1 MKITMNID
9 GALLGRVMK
18 LSGVKTKTAAVDYAL
33 REVERRE
40 TRLKLLK
47 EGMEIEKR
55 LEGSVFFPGYDV
67 MAARIAE
74 KEARYGAGS
83 DR

>member
-1 MKITMNID
+1 MNFD
-9 GALLGRVMK
+9 DALLDRVMK
-18 LSGVKTKTAAVDYAL
+18 LSGAKTKTAAVDYAL

-40 TRLKLLK
+40 VRLKLLQ

-55 LEGSVFFPGYDV
+55 LEGSVFSPGYDV

-74 KEARYGAGS
+74 KEARYGA

>member
-9 GALLGRVMK
+9 DALLERVMV
-18 LSGVKTKTAAVDYAL
+18 LSGAKTKTAAVDYAL

-40 TRLKLLK
+40 TRLKLLQ
-47 EGMEIEKR
+47 EGMEMEKK
-55 LEGSVFFPGYDV
+55 LEGLVFLPGYDV

-74 KEARYGAGS
+74 REARYGV

>member
-9 GALLGRVMK
+9 DALLERVMV
-18 LSGVKTKTAAVDYAL
+18 LSGAKTKTAAVDYAL

-40 TRLKLLK
+40 VRLKLLQ
-47 EGMEIEKR
+47 EGMELEKR
-55 LEGSVFFPGYDV
+55 LEGSVFLPGYDV

-74 KEARYGAGS
+74 KEARYGA